1 MAKKITVFYT
11 AHARKDL
18 LKLEKTTSKKIVL
31 AIKKNTETNP
41 IKNAKALKGVFQGL
55 FRYRVGDYRVVF
67 EFDEN
72 GVVYVVTI
80 LRIKHRK
87 DIYKEYD

>member
-1 MAKKITVFYT
+1 MVKKITTFYT

-18 LKLEKTTSKKIVL
+18 LKLEKITSKRIVL
-31 AIKKNTETNP
+31 AIEKNTKTDP
-41 IKNAKALKGVFQGL
+41 IKDAKALKGIFQGL
-55 FRYRVGDYRVVF
+55 FRYRVGDYRIVF
-67 EFDEN
+67 EYDEN

-87 DIYKEYD
+87 DIYR

>member
-1 MAKKITVFYT
+1 MVKKIITFYT

-31 AIKKNTETNP
+31 AIQKNTETNSTN
-41 IKNAKALKGVFQGL
+41 NAKALKGIFQGM
-55 FRYRVGDYRVVF
+55 FRYRIGDYRIVF
-67 EFDEN
+67 ECDEN
-72 GVVYVVTI
+72 KIVYIVTI

-87 DIYKEYD
+87 DICK